1 MLEQLIKK
9 KNNTDLSKIPQRY
22 LLYSGLDNLKKKIE
36 NSKGSV
42 AEYLNIVDSI
52 DFLLNRIQF
61 GENKDILEKTKEL
74 LKDIMQYEIFSKNIE
89 EIKNALNRIKTT

>member
-22 LLYSGLDNLKKKIE
+22 LLYSGLDNLKKKIV
-36 NSKGSV
+36 NNKGSV